1 MKVAL
6 QTCTWNEL
14 IVDGERAQITGRRI
28 NPAKCCDE
36 SASWQRTVWLSRLDS
51 EQSQSAFFRPWAF
64 SLYSQTHGQFQL
76 GIDREAARSAGV
88 ACAL

>member
-1 MKVAL
+1 MGSSWLKFVREVNPGPGRFSKSYQGEQWTVRPSGMKVAL

-36 SASWQRTVWLSRLDS
+36 SASWQRTVWPSRLDS
-51 EQSQSAFFRPWAF
+51 E
-64 SLYSQTHGQFQL
+64 
-76 GIDREAARSAGV
+76 
-88 ACAL
+88 